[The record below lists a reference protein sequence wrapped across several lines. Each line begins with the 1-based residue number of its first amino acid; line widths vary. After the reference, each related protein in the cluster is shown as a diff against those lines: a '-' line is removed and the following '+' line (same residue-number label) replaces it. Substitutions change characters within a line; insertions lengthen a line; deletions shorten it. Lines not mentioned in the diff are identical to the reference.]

1 MSKPARATISDVAKA
16 AKTGKTSISR
26 YLNGEKHLLSDALL
40 ARIEQA
46 IADLD
51 YRPSLMARGLKRG
64 RTRLIGL
71 IIADITNPY
80 SVNVLSGI
88 EAACRE
94 KGFTPLV
101 CNTNNEVDQELHY
114 LDLLRSYQVE
124 GIVVNAV
131 GMREEGLNRLQQSS
145 LPMVLIDR
153 KIPEFACD
161 VVGLDNTQA
170 ATTATEH
177 LIEQGFEAILFLSEP
192 LGMVNTRRERL
203 SAFRATL
210 EETVHADVL
219 LHVVDAASSVKHEQ
233 MEQVDRVLHEIDAS
247 GIPQILVMNKIDAA
261 EELRAQG
268 PRIERDEAG
277 AVRRVFVSAI
287 EGAGLGLQHL
297 GPFFQRL
304 IAVALEVGRI
314 KAQQHLQ
321 QAVHKAGEQAPL
333 DPVAEGY
340 QNERHHAEQ
349 RDGAAVGQL
358 IDFDVGQDGAQRNHQ
373 GAFYHNARFGVRG

>member
-131 GMREEGLNRLQQSS
+131 GM
-145 LPMVLIDR
+145 P
-153 KIPEFACD
+153 
-161 VVGLDNTQA
+161 QA

-210 EETVHADVL
+210 ERYPGVIAENAETPLHEAGQLDNTLRQFHTRHRGMRKAVISANGALTLQVARSLKRIGLHWGSDIGL
-219 LHVVDAASSVKHEQ
+219 LGFDELEWAELAGVGITTLKQPTWQIGYAAV
-233 MEQVDRVLHEIDAS
+233 EQVVR
-247 GIPQILVMNKIDAA
+247 
-261 EELRAQG
+261 
-268 PRIERDEAG
+268 RIEGTSD
-277 AVRRVFVSAI
+277 AVREQVFSG
-287 EGAGLGLQHL
+287 E
-297 GPFFQRL
+297 L
-304 IAVALEVGRI
+304 I
-314 KAQQHLQ
+314 
-321 QAVHKAGEQAPL
+321 
-333 DPVAEGY
+333 
-340 QNERHHAEQ
+340 
-349 RDGAAVGQL
+349 
-358 IDFDVGQDGAQRNHQ
+358 
-373 GAFYHNARFGVRG
+373 VRGSTAR

>member
-161 VVGLDNTQA
+161 VVG
-170 ATTATEH
+170 
-177 LIEQGFEAILFLSEP
+177 
-192 LGMVNTRRERL
+192 MVNTRRDRL
-203 SAFRATL
+203 AAFRATL
-210 EETVHADVL
+210 ARYAGVIAENAEIPLHEAGQLDNTLRQFHTRHRGMRKAVISANGALTLQVARSLKRIGLHWGSDIGL
-219 LHVVDAASSVKHEQ
+219 LGFDELEWAELAGVGITTLKQPTWQIGYAAV
-233 MEQVDRVLHEIDAS
+233 EQVVR
-247 GIPQILVMNKIDAA
+247 
-261 EELRAQG
+261 
-268 PRIERDEAG
+268 RIEGTRD
-277 AVRRVFVSAI
+277 AVREQVFSG
-287 EGAGLGLQHL
+287 E
-297 GPFFQRL
+297 L
-304 IAVALEVGRI
+304 I
-314 KAQQHLQ
+314 
-321 QAVHKAGEQAPL
+321 
-333 DPVAEGY
+333 
-340 QNERHHAEQ
+340 
-349 RDGAAVGQL
+349 
-358 IDFDVGQDGAQRNHQ
+358 
-373 GAFYHNARFGVRG
+373 VRGSTAR

>member
-1 MSKPARATISDVAKA
+1 MTKAARSTISDVAKA

-40 ARIEQA
+40 ARIEKA

-64 RTRLIGL
+64 RSRLIGL

-80 SVNVLSGI
+80 SVDVLSGI

-101 CNTNNEVDQELHY
+101 CNTNNELDQELHY

-131 GMREEGLNRLQQSS
+131 GMREDGLNRLQQSA

-153 KIPEFACD
+153 KIPDFACD
-161 VVGLDNTQA
+161 VVGLDNVQA

-177 LIEQGFEAILFLSEP
+177 LIEQGFEALLFLSEP
-192 LGMVNTRRERL
+192 LGTVNTRRERL

-210 EETVHADVL
+210 ARWPGLIAENSEVPL
-219 LHVVDAASSVKHEQ
+219 MDAALMDNALRQFHARHRGMRKAVISANGALTLQVARSLRRIGLHWGSDIGLLGFDELEWAELAGVGITTLKQ
-233 MEQVDRVLHEIDAS
+233 PTWQIGYAAVEQVVR
-247 GIPQILVMNKIDAA
+247 
-261 EELRAQG
+261 
-268 PRIERDEAG
+268 RIEGNNETLREQ
-277 AVRRVFVSAI
+277 VFSG
-287 EGAGLGLQHL
+287 E
-297 GPFFQRL
+297 L
-304 IAVALEVGRI
+304 I
-314 KAQQHLQ
+314 
-321 QAVHKAGEQAPL
+321 
-333 DPVAEGY
+333 
-340 QNERHHAEQ
+340 
-349 RDGAAVGQL
+349 
-358 IDFDVGQDGAQRNHQ
+358 
-373 GAFYHNARFGVRG
+373 VRGSTSR

>member
-1 MSKPARATISDVAKA
+1 MSKSTRATISDVAKA

-51 YRPSLMARGLKRG
+51 YRPSLMARGLKHG

-88 EAACRE
+88 EAACRD

-131 GMREEGLNRLQQSS
+131 GMREEGLNRLQQSA

-153 KIPEFACD
+153 KIPDFACD
-161 VVGLDNTQA
+161 MVGLDNTQA
-170 ATTATEH
+170 ATVATEH
-177 LIEQGFEAILFLSEP
+177 LVEQGFEAILFLSEP

-203 SAFRATL
+203 SACRNTRAPYPGVIAQNAEVPLTDPTQLDDTL
-210 EETVHADVL
+210 RQFHQQHRGMRKAVISANGALTLQVARALKRIGLNWGSDIGL
-219 LHVVDAASSVKHEQ
+219 LGFDELEWAELAGVGITTLKQPTWQIGYTAV
-233 MEQVDRVLHEIDAS
+233 EQV
-247 GIPQILVMNKIDAA
+247 
-261 EELRAQG
+261 
-268 PRIERDEAG
+268 
-277 AVRRVFVSAI
+277 VRRIDGGSAAIQEQVFSG
-287 EGAGLGLQHL
+287 E
-297 GPFFQRL
+297 L
-304 IAVALEVGRI
+304 I
-314 KAQQHLQ
+314 
-321 QAVHKAGEQAPL
+321 
-333 DPVAEGY
+333 
-340 QNERHHAEQ
+340 
-349 RDGAAVGQL
+349 
-358 IDFDVGQDGAQRNHQ
+358 
-373 GAFYHNARFGVRG
+373 VRGSTAR

>member
-1 MSKPARATISDVAKA
+1 MAKA

-51 YRPSLMARGLKRG
+51 YRPSLMARGLKHG

-88 EAACRE
+88 EAACRD

-131 GMREEGLNRLQQSS
+131 GMREEGLNRLQQSA

-153 KIPEFACD
+153 KIPDFACD
-161 VVGLDNTQA
+161 MVGLDDA
-170 ATTATEH
+170 
-177 LIEQGFEAILFLSEP
+177 
-192 LGMVNTRRERL
+192 RR
-203 SAFRATL
+203 
-210 EETVHADVL
+210 
-219 LHVVDAASSVKHEQ
+219 
-233 MEQVDRVLHEIDAS
+233 
-247 GIPQILVMNKIDAA
+247 
-261 EELRAQG
+261 
-268 PRIERDEAG
+268 
-277 AVRRVFVSAI
+277 
-287 EGAGLGLQHL
+287 
-297 GPFFQRL
+297 QRL
-304 IAVALEVGRI
+304 PLNIWSSKALKPSCSSANRW
-314 KAQQHLQ
+314 AW
-321 QAVHKAGEQAPL
+321 
-333 DPVAEGY
+333 
-340 QNERHHAEQ
+340 
-349 RDGAAVGQL
+349 
-358 IDFDVGQDGAQRNHQ
+358 
-373 GAFYHNARFGVRG
+373 

>member
-1 MSKPARATISDVAKA
+1 MSKSTRATISDVAKA

-51 YRPSLMARGLKRG
+51 YRPSLMARGLKHG

-88 EAACRE
+88 EAACRD

-131 GMREEGLNRLQQSS
+131 GMREEGLNRLQQSA

-153 KIPEFACD
+153 KIPDFACAM
-161 VVGLDNTQA
+161 VGLDNTQA
-170 ATTATEH
+170 ATVATEH
-177 LIEQGFEAILFLSEP
+177 LVEQGFVISANGALTLQVARALKRIGLNWGSDIGL
-192 LGMVNTRRERL
+192 LGFDELEWAELAGVGIT
-203 SAFRATL
+203 TL
-210 EETVHADVL
+210 KQPTWQIGYTAV
-219 LHVVDAASSVKHEQ
+219 
-233 MEQVDRVLHEIDAS
+233 EQV
-247 GIPQILVMNKIDAA
+247 
-261 EELRAQG
+261 
-268 PRIERDEAG
+268 
-277 AVRRVFVSAI
+277 VRRIDGGSAAIQEQVFSG
-287 EGAGLGLQHL
+287 E
-297 GPFFQRL
+297 L
-304 IAVALEVGRI
+304 I
-314 KAQQHLQ
+314 
-321 QAVHKAGEQAPL
+321 
-333 DPVAEGY
+333 
-340 QNERHHAEQ
+340 
-349 RDGAAVGQL
+349 
-358 IDFDVGQDGAQRNHQ
+358 
-373 GAFYHNARFGVRG
+373 VRGSTAR